1 MIKQLKIM
9 PLFRIELTLS
19 FLLFLTSLSSLAQ
32 SGLQSGTPNWL
43 PDITGQAQQNQ
54 TTPLPVN
61 AAQTSATLTF
71 NAIPDQAHGTGP
83 IDVSGYATTDS
94 SNPIEFSITGGT
106 SVGTTIIQDG
116 TVLNLGGTG
125 TVVVKA
131 RVEDGVDEQPLFDR
145 LDARIKI

>member
-1 MIKQLKIM
+1 M
-9 PLFRIELTLS
+9 
-19 FLLFLTSLSSLAQ
+19 
-32 SGLQSGTPNWL
+32 
-43 PDITGQAQQNQ
+43 
-54 TTPLPVN
+54 V
-61 AAQTSATLTF
+61 
-71 NAIPDQAHGTGP
+71 TGP

-131 RVEDGVDEQPLFDR
+131 RVEDGVDEQPYLNR